1 MHPKKDINQ
10 AELDAVTKV
19 MPNDSGMED
28 MLNIY

>member
-10 AELDAVTKV
+10 AELMLLLV